1 MDIPSPPQAVAALA
15 SFVRDRLSEVSGTIA
30 PLLIRGGQLDVV
42 PVTEHDRSVID
53 QARQLAGVIVGA
65 AAPFAPTAYS
75 RARLIRQMH
84 ASGLL
89 TDDEVRRTAIVLD
102 AEERTVEERTVED
115 RVGEDRTA
123 AGRTAEP
130 AGAGT
135 RRAPRPW

>member
-42 PVTEHDRSVID
+42 PVTEHDRSVVD

-102 AEERTVEERTVED
+102 
-115 RVGEDRTA
+115 DRTA
-123 AGRTAEP
+123 DRTADDRVVNDCAVDDERTEP
-130 AGAGT
+130 DRDT
-135 RRAPRPW
+135 RRKPRPW